1 MDDIERRHYEQKVS
15 KLDGL
20 IAKASEDGD
29 RITMDQLMNQ
39 VGLSPR
45 MKDRVDKISAANAG
59 DGNSTALPGSTQPFE
74 SQSIKQRRIT
84 ERKLID

>member
-1 MDDIERRHYEQKVS
+1 MDDIERKHYEQKVS

-20 IAKASEDGD
+20 IAKATEDGD

-45 MKDRVDKISAANAG
+45 IKDRVDKKSAA
-59 DGNSTALPGSTQPFE
+59 
-74 SQSIKQRRIT
+74 
-84 ERKLID
+84 